1 MNGDNTRT
9 LINNNLKGLTH
20 VLVIEDERS
29 RQTIVLDEGKYSV
42 GRDPRN
48 TIPIS
53 SKKVSRFHATILK
66 RTDTK
71 NSTFA
76 YWLLDGDLQGNRST
90 NGIFINDER
99 CLVKELKHEDTIK
112 FGLEIKATY
121 YVISNVADLVLL
133 QSGDFTPQAPPSTT
147 IETGSESIDW
157 KQTFVMPEGQIDP
170 SEQVPS
176 NAQSQEISKLASFP
190 ELSPNPIIELSW
202 EGVITYLN
210 PSATTKFPEL
220 QVAQSKKDHP
230 LLVGLVKNTKN
241 HGGNT
246 NLFVREINIKNQVFE
261 QYIHYLSEQKLIRC
275 YVFDFTKRKVIEAQ
289 LKDSEQRYKTVLN
302 QTREGIFLVDASNK
316 KVLEVNNAFCDL
328 LGYNLEEIYS
338 LNLYDL
344 LSIEKQEIDA
354 KVKNIVNGKNTEW
367 QERKRTSFLKKD
379 GGLMEVECNSSLITY
394 GDQKII
400 SFSLSPLDRKVDQAT
415 VIQEQGLY
423 DLETGL
429 PNRHLFMEQLN
440 TAIANSSRTQG
451 LLCVIFIELALQTN
465 STEDISYRL
474 KTSIIDGFSKRL
486 RASLRLGDTVA
497 RWQDNQFVCLLPTV
511 NTVKDIGKVRNR
523 VVEALKPPFFIDNQK
538 IYVRTNIGIAIY
550 GEESSQSNLIL
561 NHAQTAMLKS
571 KETGAGSYQFYDM
584 KVQQEIDRLLRL
596 EKLLHHALDK
606 HEFSLYYQP
615 RVNVKTKEIKGV
627 EALLRWSHP
636 ELGEVKP
643 SQFIPLAEETG
654 LIVPIGEWVLETAC
668 FQYKVW
674 QKNNVTNQ
682 PIHVNISLQQFQQPN
697 FANVVSNILEKTKL
711 QPEFLELEITE
722 KIITAD
728 VDLAIKTL
736 TEFNQLGVKICL
748 DDFGVG
754 MSAVGYLKQFKFHT
768 LKIDN
773 MVVQNLHHKSADLP
787 MIGAIIAIGKSFNLD
802 VVAEGIENQA
812 QLDLLCELGC
822 DEIQGNLFTQPLPM
836 EDATNFLANPTYNF
850 T

>member
-9 LINNNLKGLTH
+9 IINNNLKGLTH

-53 SKKVSRFHATILK
+53 SKKVSRFHATVLK

-71 NSTFA
+71 NSTFS

-121 YVISNVADLVLL
+121 YVVSNVADLMLL
-133 QSGDFTPQAPPSTT
+133 QSGDFTPSAPPSTT

-157 KQTFVMPEGQIDP
+157 KQTFVMPEGKLET
-170 SEQVPS
+170 SEQIPS
-176 NAQSQEISKLASFP
+176 NAQSEEMSKLASFP

-220 QVAQSKKDHP
+220 QVGQSKDDHP

-241 HGGNT
+241 HGSNT
-246 NLFVREINIKNQVFE
+246 NLFVREISIKNQVFE

-344 LSIEKQEIDA
+344 LSLEQQEID
-354 KVKNIVNGKNTEW
+354 VKIKSIIS
-367 QERKRTSFLKKD
+367 RKTTQWKEEQRASFLKKD
-379 GGLMEVECNSSLITY
+379 GSLIEVECNSSLITY

-400 SFSLSPLDRKVDQAT
+400 SFSLSPLGRQIDQST

-440 TAIANSSRTQG
+440 TAIANSTRTQG

-465 STEDISYRL
+465 STEAVSYRL

-486 RASLRLGDTVA
+486 RASLRSGDTVA
-497 RWQDNQFVCLLPTV
+497 RWQDNQFVCLLPIV
-511 NTVKDIGKVRNR
+511 KTVKDIGKVRNR

-550 GEESSQSNLIL
+550 GEESNQSNTIL

-571 KETGAGSYQFYDM
+571 KETGAGSYQFYDI

-596 EKLLHHALDK
+596 EKLLYHALDK
-606 HEFSLYYQP
+606 QEFSLYYQP
-615 RVNVKTKEIKGV
+615 RVNIKTKQIKGV

-668 FQYKVW
+668 FQHKVW

-682 PIHVNISLQQFQQPN
+682 PIHVNISIQQFQQPN
-697 FANVVSNILEKTKL
+697 FASVVSNILDKTKL

-728 VDLAIKTL
+728 VDLAVKTL
-736 TEFNQLGVKICL
+736 TELNQLGVKICL

-768 LKIDN
+768 MKIDN
-773 MVVQNLHHKSADLP
+773 VVVQNLHHKSEDLP
-787 MIGAIIAIGKSFNLD
+787 MIGAIIAIGKSFHLD